1 MVVMIDFMNKGQIRR
16 NRRDP
21 KDIIQLKSGIS

>member
-1 MVVMIDFMNKGQIRR
+1 MVVITDFMDRGQIRR

-21 KDIIQLKSGIS
+21 KDIIELKSGIR